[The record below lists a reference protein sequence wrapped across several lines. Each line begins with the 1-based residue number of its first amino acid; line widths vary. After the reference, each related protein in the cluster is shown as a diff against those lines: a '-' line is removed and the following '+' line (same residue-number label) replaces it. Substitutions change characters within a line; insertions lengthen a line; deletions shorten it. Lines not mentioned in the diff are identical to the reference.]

1 VLVTRRDFQEES
13 LVTGKVSGLPF
24 DPALTGGVG
33 AAVRVK
39 ECSLKCLER
48 WMSEQSMTA
57 GEVLAGFEMLA
68 ASRRDWI
75 QQVLRPW
82 CRTATMRE
90 LRKAELE
97 WLDIAGRVDV
107 KATLWTWAW
116 ERYPDIVHADMA
128 GVHEAWE
135 VVVQLKDGRRLT
147 GYPDSRQSQ
156 RGLLVLIARRA
167 DGGLEET
174 PGVSIDDIADIRRI

>member
-1 VLVTRRDFQEES
+1 MAEQDLDGGGCVSAFEE
-13 LVTGKVSGLPF
+13 
-24 DPALTGGVG
+24 
-33 AAVRVK
+33 
-39 ECSLKCLER
+39 
-48 WMSEQSMTA
+48 
-57 GEVLAGFEMLA
+57 LA

-82 CRTATMRE
+82 CRTATLRE
-90 LRKAELE
+90 LRKAEQE
-97 WLDIAGRVDV
+97 WFDIAGRVDV

-135 VVVQLKDGRRLT
+135 VVVQVKDGRQLT

-156 RGLLVLIARRA
+156 RGLLVLIARRP
-167 DGGLEET
+167 DGCLEET
-174 PGVSIDDIADIRRI
+174 SGISIDDIAGIRRI

>member
-1 VLVTRRDFQEES
+1 MAEQDVVGGGHMSAFEE
-13 LVTGKVSGLPF
+13 
-24 DPALTGGVG
+24 
-33 AAVRVK
+33 
-39 ECSLKCLER
+39 
-48 WMSEQSMTA
+48 
-57 GEVLAGFEMLA
+57 LA

-82 CRTATMRE
+82 CRTATLRE
-90 LRKAELE
+90 LRKAEQE
-97 WLDIAGRVDV
+97 WFDIAGRVDV

-135 VVVQLKDGRRLT
+135 VVVQLNDGRELT

-174 PGVSIDDIADIRRI
+174 SGISIDDIAGIRRI

>member
-1 VLVTRRDFQEES
+1 
-13 LVTGKVSGLPF
+13 
-24 DPALTGGVG
+24 
-33 AAVRVK
+33 
-39 ECSLKCLER
+39 
-48 WMSEQSMTA
+48 MSEQSMTA
-57 GEVLAGFEMLA
+57 SGVESAFEELA

-82 CRTATMRE
+82 CRTATLRE
-90 LRKAELE
+90 LRKAEQE
-97 WLDIAGRVDV
+97 WFDIAGRVDV

-135 VVVQLKDGRRLT
+135 VVVQLKDGRQLT

-174 PGVSIDDIADIRRI
+174 SGISIDDIAGIRRI